1 MQPYALNCVLRF
13 GKLNTARGSKMKTCD
28 KLGAAAFISIA
39 GLAAG
44 LAFVGFVYLIK
55 WAEGI

>member
-1 MQPYALNCVLRF
+1 
-13 GKLNTARGSKMKTCD
+13 MKTCD